1 MINSIITVLMNML
14 ATITQIICYY
24 PNKVITENMPDL
36 TDKLIQ
42 VNNGWGE
49 IFGNI
54 NWALGLLPTGLLEV
68 LTFIIS
74 IEIVK
79 HTVYISTHTLAKVW
93 SILQKIK
100 FW

>member
-1 MINSIITVLMNML
+1 MINKMITVFMNML
-14 ATITQIICYY
+14 ATLVQIICYY
-24 PNKVITENMPDL
+24 PNKIITESMPDI
-36 TDKLIQ
+36 TDKLLQ
-42 VNNGWGE
+42 VNNGWAE

-74 IEIVK
+74 VEIIK

-93 SILQKIK
+93 TILQKIK